1 MEYDL
6 FSVNSAF
13 NRKKMKIFVKLVMGM
28 LFLVSCGK
36 SVSDKVSTLG
46 IPDKYKQKVD
56 SVLKLMTL
64 DEKIGQMNQYTG
76 NWQATGPVVEDPT
89 KIEQIKAGKVGS
101 MLNIKGVRHTR
112 ELQEY
117 AMQSRLRIPLM
128 FGLDVIH
135 GLRTIYPIPLG
146 EAASFDVDL
155 MRRTAA
161 GAAKE
166 ASAQGIH
173 WTFAPMVDISRDAR
187 WGRVME
193 GAGEDTWYGCKV
205 AQARVNGF
213 QGEDLSAPHT
223 IMACAKHFAAYG
235 ACIAGKDYNTVDI
248 SDQTLHEVYLPPFK
262 AAIKADVASF
272 MNSFNDIN
280 GVPATGYAYI
290 QRDLLKGSW
299 HFNGLTVSDWGS
311 IREMISHGYTT
322 DLKGAAEKAILAG
335 CDIDMESRAYHIHL
349 KKLVEEGIV
358 SENYVDDAVRRVLL
372 KKFELGLFDNPFL
385 YCDEEREKEVVL
397 SEGLKSLSRE
407 AGSKSIVL
415 LKNEQG
421 VLPLHNPRK
430 ITIIGSLATSQKDM
444 LGFWANE
451 GIAEEVVTVYEGL
464 KNKYPKSV
472 IAYADGYDLVT
483 NELHLT
489 EARKA
494 ALQSDVVIVAVGE
507 RFENSGEAKSR
518 ADISIHP
525 NHLLLVRELKK
536 TGKNVV
542 VLLMGGRPMIFNEMT
557 PYADAILLTWWLGTE
572 AGNAIADVLSG
583 DYNPSGKLPMTF
595 PAHVG
600 QIPIYYNYKS
610 TGRPENKKVDYSC
623 RYQDIDFEPAY
634 PFGYGLSYTNFLISE
649 PMVEDSVFSL
659 KVPFKVRVKVKNNGK
674 YAGEETVQL
683 YIRDLV
689 ASFTRPVKELRGFQQ
704 LVLQPG
710 EEKEI
715 SFMLTEKELGFEVVN
730 KGWIVEPGLFD
741 IMVGNSSEYVKKVRV
756 ELK

>member
-1 MEYDL
+1 
-6 FSVNSAF
+6 
-13 NRKKMKIFVKLVMGM
+13 MKTFVKLATGM
-28 LFLVSCGK
+28 LFLLSCGGNI
-36 SVSDKVSTLG
+36 SDKVSTLS
-46 IPDKYKQKVD
+46 IPDKYEQRVD

-64 DEKIGQMNQYTG
+64 DEKIGQLNQYTG

-101 MLNIKGVRHTR
+101 MLNIKSVKHTR

-128 FGLDVIH
+128 FGLDVVH

-146 EAASFDVDL
+146 EAASFDLDL
-155 MRRTAA
+155 MKRTAA

-166 ASAQGIH
+166 ASAQGVH
-173 WTFAPMVDISRDAR
+173 WTFAPMIDISRDAR

-205 AQARVNGF
+205 AQARVSGF
-213 QGEDLSAPHT
+213 QGDDLSDPHT

-248 SDQTLHEVYLPPFK
+248 SEQTLHEVYLPPFK
-262 AAIKADVASF
+262 AAVDAGVASF

-280 GVPATGYAYI
+280 GIPTTGNTYI

-299 HFNGLTVSDWGS
+299 NFNGLTVSDWGS
-311 IREMISHGYTT
+311 IREMIPHGYVS

-349 KKLVEEGIV
+349 KKLVEEGTV
-358 SENYVDDAVRRVLL
+358 SEDYIDDAVRRILF

-385 YCDEEREKEVVL
+385 YCDETREKEVVL
-397 SEGLKSLSRE
+397 SEELKNLSRE
-407 AGSKSIVL
+407 AGAKSIVL
-415 LKNEQG
+415 LKNDQG
-421 VLPLHNPRK
+421 SLPLNNPKK
-430 ITIIGSLATSQKDM
+430 IAVIGSLAKSQKDM

-451 GIAEEVVTVYEGL
+451 GIVDEVVTVYEGL
-464 KNKYPKSV
+464 KNKYPESDV
-472 IAYADGYDLVT
+472 VYADGYDLAT
-483 NELHLT
+483 NELHLMD
-489 EARKA
+489 ARNA
-494 ALQSDVVIVAVGE
+494 AMQSDVVIVAVGE

-518 ADISIHP
+518 ADINIHP
-525 NHLLLVRELKK
+525 NHQLLVKELKK

-557 PYADAILLTWWLGTE
+557 PHADAILLTWWLGTE
-572 AGNAIADVLSG
+572 AGNAIADVLAG

-600 QIPIYYNYKS
+600 QIPIYYNYKN
-610 TGRPENKKVDYSC
+610 TGRPENKEIGYSC

-634 PFGYGLSYTNFLISE
+634 PFGYGLSYTDFFISE
-649 PMVEDSVFSL
+649 PVVKDSVFSL
-659 KVPFKVRVKVKNNGK
+659 KTPLEVCVKVKNTGK
-674 YAGEETVQL
+674 YAGKETVQL

-689 ASFTRPVKELRGFQQ
+689 ASLTRPVKELRGFQQ
-704 LVLQPG
+704 VELQPG

-715 SFMLTEKELGFEVVN
+715 NFMLTEKELGFESAC
-730 KGWIVEPGLFD
+730 KGWTVEPGLFD
-741 IMVGNSSEYVKKVRV
+741 VMVGNSALNVKKTRV
-756 ELK
+756 ELKQ

>member
-1 MEYDL
+1 
-6 FSVNSAF
+6 
-13 NRKKMKIFVKLVMGM
+13 MKTFVKLATGM
-28 LFLVSCGK
+28 LFLVSCGGNI
-36 SVSDKVSTLG
+36 SDKVSTLS
-46 IPDKYKQKVD
+46 IPDKYEQRVD

-64 DEKIGQMNQYTG
+64 DEKIGQLNQYTG

-101 MLNIKGVRHTR
+101 MLNIKSVKHTR

-117 AMQSRLRIPLM
+117 AMQSRLRIPLI
-128 FGLDVIH
+128 FGLDVVH

-146 EAASFDVDL
+146 EAASFDLDL
-155 MRRTAA
+155 MKRTAA

-166 ASAQGIH
+166 ASAQGVH
-173 WTFAPMVDISRDAR
+173 WTFAPMIDISRDAR

-205 AQARVNGF
+205 AQARVSGF
-213 QGEDLSAPHT
+213 QGDDLSDPHT

-248 SDQTLHEVYLPPFK
+248 SEQTLHEVYLPPFK
-262 AAIKADVASF
+262 AAVDAGVASF

-280 GVPATGYAYI
+280 GIPATGNTYI

-299 HFNGLTVSDWGS
+299 NFNGLTVSDWGS
-311 IREMISHGYTT
+311 IREMIPHGYVS

-349 KKLVEEGIV
+349 KKLVEEGTV
-358 SENYVDDAVRRVLL
+358 SEGYIDDAVRRILF

-385 YCDEEREKEVVL
+385 YCDETREKEVVL
-397 SEGLKSLSRE
+397 SEELKNLSRE
-407 AGSKSIVL
+407 AGAKSIVL
-415 LKNEQG
+415 LKNDQG
-421 VLPLHNPRK
+421 SLPLNNPKK
-430 ITIIGSLATSQKDM
+430 IAVIGSLAKSQKDM

-451 GIAEEVVTVYEGL
+451 GIVDEVVTVYEGL
-464 KNKYPKSV
+464 KNKYPESDIV
-472 IAYADGYDLVT
+472 YTDGYDLAT
-483 NELHLT
+483 NELHLMD
-489 EARKA
+489 ARNA
-494 ALQSDVVIVAVGE
+494 AMQSDVVIVAVGE

-518 ADISIHP
+518 ADINIHP
-525 NHLLLVRELKK
+525 NHQLLVKELKK

-557 PYADAILLTWWLGTE
+557 PHADAILLTWWLGTE
-572 AGNAIADVLSG
+572 AGNAIADVLAG

-600 QIPIYYNYKS
+600 QIPIYYNYKN
-610 TGRPENKKVDYSC
+610 TGRPENKEIGYSC

-634 PFGYGLSYTNFLISE
+634 PFGYGLSYTDFLISE
-649 PMVEDSVFSL
+649 PVVKDSVFSL
-659 KVPFKVRVKVKNNGK
+659 KTPLEVCVKVKNTGK
-674 YAGEETVQL
+674 YAGKETVQL

-689 ASFTRPVKELRGFQQ
+689 ASLTRPVKELRGLQQ
-704 LVLQPG
+704 VELQPG

-715 SFMLTEKELGFEVVN
+715 NFMLTEKELGFESAC
-730 KGWIVEPGLFD
+730 KGWTVEPGLFD
-741 IMVGNSSEYVKKVRV
+741 VMVGNSALNVKKVRV
-756 ELK
+756 ELKQ

>member
-1 MEYDL
+1 
-6 FSVNSAF
+6 
-13 NRKKMKIFVKLVMGM
+13 MKTFVKLATGM
-28 LFLVSCGK
+28 LFLVSCGGNI
-36 SVSDKVSTLG
+36 SDKVSTLS
-46 IPDKYKQKVD
+46 IPDKYEQRVD

-64 DEKIGQMNQYTG
+64 DEKIGQLNQYTG

-101 MLNIKGVRHTR
+101 MLNIKSVKHTR

-128 FGLDVIH
+128 FGLDVVH

-146 EAASFDVDL
+146 EAASFDLDL
-155 MRRTAA
+155 MKRTAA

-166 ASAQGIH
+166 ASAQGVH
-173 WTFAPMVDISRDAR
+173 WTFAPMIDISRDAR

-205 AQARVNGF
+205 AQARVSGF
-213 QGEDLSAPHT
+213 QGDDLSDPHT

-248 SDQTLHEVYLPPFK
+248 SEQTLHEVYLPPFK
-262 AAIKADVASF
+262 AAVDAGVASF

-280 GVPATGYAYI
+280 GIPATGNTYI

-299 HFNGLTVSDWGS
+299 NFNGLTVSDWGS
-311 IREMISHGYTT
+311 IREMIPHGYVS

-349 KKLVEEGIV
+349 KKLVEEGTV
-358 SENYVDDAVRRVLL
+358 SEDYIDDAVRRILF

-385 YCDEEREKEVVL
+385 YCDETREKEVVL
-397 SEGLKSLSRE
+397 SEELKNLSRE
-407 AGSKSIVL
+407 AGAKSIVL
-415 LKNEQG
+415 LKNDQG
-421 VLPLHNPRK
+421 SLPLNNPKK
-430 ITIIGSLATSQKDM
+430 IAVIGSLAKSQKDM

-451 GIAEEVVTVYEGL
+451 GIVDEVVTVYEGL
-464 KNKYPKSV
+464 KNKYPESDV
-472 IAYADGYDLVT
+472 VYADGYDLAT
-483 NELHLT
+483 NELHLMD
-489 EARKA
+489 ARNA
-494 ALQSDVVIVAVGE
+494 AMQSDVVIVAVGE

-518 ADISIHP
+518 ADINIHP
-525 NHLLLVRELKK
+525 NHQLLVKELKK

-557 PYADAILLTWWLGTE
+557 PHADAILLTWWLGTE
-572 AGNAIADVLSG
+572 AGNAIADVLAG

-600 QIPIYYNYKS
+600 QIPIYYNYKN
-610 TGRPENKKVDYSC
+610 TGRPENKEIGYSC

-634 PFGYGLSYTNFLISE
+634 PFGYGLSYTDFLISE
-649 PMVEDSVFSL
+649 PVVKDSVFSL
-659 KVPFKVRVKVKNNGK
+659 KTPLEVCVMVKNTGK
-674 YAGEETVQL
+674 YAGKETVQL

-689 ASFTRPVKELRGFQQ
+689 ASLTRPVKELRGLQQ
-704 LVLQPG
+704 VELQPG

-715 SFMLTEKELGFEVVN
+715 NFMLTEKELGFESAC
-730 KGWIVEPGLFD
+730 KGWTVEPGLFD
-741 IMVGNSSEYVKKVRV
+741 VMVGNSALNVKKVRV
-756 ELK
+756 ELKQ

>member
-1 MEYDL
+1 
-6 FSVNSAF
+6 
-13 NRKKMKIFVKLVMGM
+13 MKTFVKLATGM
-28 LFLVSCGK
+28 LFLVSCGGNI
-36 SVSDKVSTLG
+36 SDKVSTLS
-46 IPDKYKQKVD
+46 IPDKYEQRVD

-64 DEKIGQMNQYTG
+64 DEKIGQLNQYTG

-101 MLNIKGVRHTR
+101 MLNIKSVKHTR

-128 FGLDVIH
+128 FGLDVVH

-146 EAASFDVDL
+146 EAASFDLDL
-155 MRRTAA
+155 MKRTAA

-166 ASAQGIH
+166 ASAQGVH
-173 WTFAPMVDISRDAR
+173 WTFAPMIDISRDAR

-205 AQARVNGF
+205 AQARVSGF
-213 QGEDLSAPHT
+213 QGDDLSDPHT

-248 SDQTLHEVYLPPFK
+248 SEQTLHEVYLPPFK
-262 AAIKADVASF
+262 AAVDAGVASF

-280 GVPATGYAYI
+280 GIPATGNTYI

-299 HFNGLTVSDWGS
+299 NFNGLTVSDWGS
-311 IREMISHGYTT
+311 IREMIPHGYVS

-349 KKLVEEGIV
+349 KKLVEEGTV
-358 SENYVDDAVRRVLL
+358 SEGYIDDAVRRILF
-372 KKFELGLFDNPFL
+372 KKFELGLFDDPFL
-385 YCDEEREKEVVL
+385 YCDETREKEVVL
-397 SEGLKSLSRE
+397 SEELKNLSRE
-407 AGSKSIVL
+407 AGAKSIVL
-415 LKNEQG
+415 LKNDQG
-421 VLPLHNPRK
+421 SLPLNNPKK
-430 ITIIGSLATSQKDM
+430 IAVIGSLAKSQKDM

-451 GIAEEVVTVYEGL
+451 GIVDEVVTVYEGL
-464 KNKYPKSV
+464 KNKYPESDV
-472 IAYADGYDLVT
+472 VYADGYDLAT
-483 NELHLT
+483 NELHLMD
-489 EARKA
+489 ACNA
-494 ALQSDVVIVAVGE
+494 AMQSDVVIVAVGE

-518 ADISIHP
+518 ADINIHP
-525 NHLLLVRELKK
+525 NHQLLVKELKK

-557 PYADAILLTWWLGTE
+557 PHADAILLTWWLGTE
-572 AGNAIADVLSG
+572 AGNAIADVLAG

-600 QIPIYYNYKS
+600 QIPIYYNYKN
-610 TGRPENKKVDYSC
+610 TGRPENKEIGYSC

-634 PFGYGLSYTNFLISE
+634 PFGYGLSYTDFLISE
-649 PMVEDSVFSL
+649 PVVKDSVFSL
-659 KVPFKVRVKVKNNGK
+659 KTPLEVCVKVKNTGK
-674 YAGEETVQL
+674 YAGKETVQL

-689 ASFTRPVKELRGFQQ
+689 ASLTRPVKELRGFQQ
-704 LVLQPG
+704 VELQPG

-715 SFMLTEKELGFEVVN
+715 SFMLTEKELGFESAC
-730 KGWIVEPGLFD
+730 KGWTVEPGLFD
-741 IMVGNSSEYVKKVRV
+741 VMVGNSALNVKKVRV
-756 ELK
+756 ELKQ

>member
-1 MEYDL
+1 
-6 FSVNSAF
+6 
-13 NRKKMKIFVKLVMGM
+13 MKTFVKLATGM
-28 LFLVSCGK
+28 LFLVSCGGNI
-36 SVSDKVSTLG
+36 SDKVSTLS
-46 IPDKYKQKVD
+46 IPDKYEQRVD

-64 DEKIGQMNQYTG
+64 DEKIGQLNQYTG

-101 MLNIKGVRHTR
+101 MLNIKSVKHTR

-128 FGLDVIH
+128 FGLDVVH

-146 EAASFDVDL
+146 EAASFDLDL
-155 MRRTAA
+155 MKRTAA

-166 ASAQGIH
+166 ASAQGVH
-173 WTFAPMVDISRDAR
+173 WTFAPMIDISRDAR

-205 AQARVNGF
+205 AQARVSGF
-213 QGEDLSAPHT
+213 QGDDLSEPHT

-248 SDQTLHEVYLPPFK
+248 SEQTLHEVYLPPFK
-262 AAIKADVASF
+262 AAVDAGVASF

-280 GVPATGYAYI
+280 GIPATGNTYI

-299 HFNGLTVSDWGS
+299 NFNGLTVSDWGS
-311 IREMISHGYTT
+311 IREMIPHGYVS

-349 KKLVEEGIV
+349 KKLVEEGTV
-358 SENYVDDAVRRVLL
+358 SEDYIDDAVRRILF

-385 YCDEEREKEVVL
+385 YCDETREKEVVL
-397 SEGLKSLSRE
+397 SEELKNLSRE
-407 AGSKSIVL
+407 AGAKSIVL
-415 LKNEQG
+415 LKNDQG
-421 VLPLHNPRK
+421 SLPLNNPKK
-430 ITIIGSLATSQKDM
+430 IAVIGSLAKSQKDM

-451 GIAEEVVTVYEGL
+451 GIVDEVVTVYEGL
-464 KNKYPKSV
+464 KNKYPESDIV
-472 IAYADGYDLVT
+472 YTDGYDLAT
-483 NELHLT
+483 NELHLMD
-489 EARKA
+489 ARNA
-494 ALQSDVVIVAVGE
+494 AMQSDVVIVAVGE

-518 ADISIHP
+518 ADINIHP
-525 NHLLLVRELKK
+525 NHQLLVKELKK

-557 PYADAILLTWWLGTE
+557 PHADAILLTWWLGTE
-572 AGNAIADVLSG
+572 AGNAIADVLAG

-600 QIPIYYNYKS
+600 QIPIYYNYKN
-610 TGRPENKKVDYSC
+610 TGRPENKEIGYSC

-634 PFGYGLSYTNFLISE
+634 PFGYGLSYTDFLISE
-649 PMVEDSVFSL
+649 PVVKDSVFSL
-659 KVPFKVRVKVKNNGK
+659 KTPLEVCVKVKNTGK
-674 YAGEETVQL
+674 YAGKETVQL

-689 ASFTRPVKELRGFQQ
+689 ASLTRPVKELRGLQQ
-704 LVLQPG
+704 VELQPG

-715 SFMLTEKELGFEVVN
+715 NFMLTEKELGFESAC
-730 KGWIVEPGLFD
+730 KGWTVEPGLFD
-741 IMVGNSSEYVKKVRV
+741 VMVGNSALNVKKTRV
-756 ELK
+756 ELKQ

>member
-1 MEYDL
+1 MIKL
-6 FSVNSAF
+6 N
-13 NRKKMKIFVKLVMGM
+13 NRESMKTFVKLATGM
-28 LFLVSCGK
+28 LFLLSCGGNI
-36 SVSDKVSTLG
+36 SDKVSTLS
-46 IPDKYKQKVD
+46 IPDKYEQRVD

-64 DEKIGQMNQYTG
+64 DEKIGQLNQYTG

-101 MLNIKGVRHTR
+101 MLNIKSVKHTR

-128 FGLDVIH
+128 FGLDVVH

-146 EAASFDVDL
+146 EAASFDLDL
-155 MRRTAA
+155 MKRTAA

-166 ASAQGIH
+166 ASAQGVH
-173 WTFAPMVDISRDAR
+173 WTFAPMIDISRDAR

-205 AQARVNGF
+205 AQARVSGF
-213 QGEDLSAPHT
+213 QGDDLSEPHT

-248 SDQTLHEVYLPPFK
+248 SEQTLHEVYLPPFK
-262 AAIKADVASF
+262 AAVDAGVASF

-280 GVPATGYAYI
+280 GIPATGNTYI

-299 HFNGLTVSDWGS
+299 NFNGLTVSDWGS
-311 IREMISHGYTT
+311 IREMIPHGYVS

-349 KKLVEEGIV
+349 KQLVEEGTV
-358 SENYVDDAVRRVLL
+358 SEDYIDDAVRRILF

-385 YCDEEREKEVVL
+385 YCDETREKEVVL
-397 SEGLKSLSRE
+397 SEELKNLSRE
-407 AGSKSIVL
+407 AGAKSIVL
-415 LKNEQG
+415 LKNDQG
-421 VLPLHNPRK
+421 SLPLNNPKK
-430 ITIIGSLATSQKDM
+430 IAVIGSLAKSQKDM

-451 GIAEEVVTVYEGL
+451 GIVDEVVTVYEGL
-464 KNKYPKSV
+464 KNKYPESDV
-472 IAYADGYDLVT
+472 VYADGYDLAT
-483 NELHLT
+483 NELHLMD
-489 EARKA
+489 ARNA
-494 ALQSDVVIVAVGE
+494 AMQSDVVIVAVGE

-518 ADISIHP
+518 ADINIHP
-525 NHLLLVRELKK
+525 NHQLLVKELKK

-557 PYADAILLTWWLGTE
+557 PHADAILLTWWLGTE
-572 AGNAIADVLSG
+572 AGNAIADVLAG

-600 QIPIYYNYKS
+600 QIPIYYNYKN
-610 TGRPENKKVDYSC
+610 TGRPENKEIGYSC

-634 PFGYGLSYTNFLISE
+634 PFGYGLSYSE
-649 PMVEDSVFSL
+649 FELSDMVVSDSIFILDKPKLLEVSVTIEN
-659 KVPFKVRVKVKNNGK
+659 KGK
-674 YAGEETVQL
+674 YEGKETVQL
-683 YIRDLV
+683 YIRDRV
-689 ASFTRPVKELRGFQQ
+689 ASITRPVKEFRGFQQ
-704 LVLQPG
+704 VLLRPG
-710 EEKEI
+710 EKKII
-715 SFMLTEKELGFEVVN
+715 SFKLGKAELGFELKDLGWVVES
-730 KGWIVEPGLFD
+730 GEFD
-741 IMVGNSSEYVKKVRV
+741 IMVGGNSRDIISRSV
-756 ELK
+756 ELKHNSIN

>member
-1 MEYDL
+1 
-6 FSVNSAF
+6 
-13 NRKKMKIFVKLVMGM
+13 MKTFVKLATGM
-28 LFLVSCGK
+28 LFLVSCGGNI
-36 SVSDKVSTLG
+36 SDKVSTLS
-46 IPDKYKQKVD
+46 IPDKYEQRVD

-64 DEKIGQMNQYTG
+64 DEKIGQLNQYTG

-101 MLNIKGVRHTR
+101 MLNIKSVKHTR

-117 AMQSRLRIPLM
+117 TMQSRLRIPLM
-128 FGLDVIH
+128 FGLDVVH

-146 EAASFDVDL
+146 EAASFDLDL
-155 MRRTAA
+155 MKRTAA

-166 ASAQGIH
+166 ASAQGVH
-173 WTFAPMVDISRDAR
+173 WTFAPMIDISRDAR

-205 AQARVNGF
+205 AQARVSGF
-213 QGEDLSAPHT
+213 QGDDLSDPHT

-248 SDQTLHEVYLPPFK
+248 SEQTLHEVYLPPFK
-262 AAIKADVASF
+262 AAVDAGVASF

-280 GVPATGYAYI
+280 GIPATGNTYI

-299 HFNGLTVSDWGS
+299 NFNGLTVSDWGS
-311 IREMISHGYTT
+311 IREMIPHGYVS

-349 KKLVEEGIV
+349 KKLVEEGTV
-358 SENYVDDAVRRVLL
+358 SEDYIDDAVRRILF

-385 YCDEEREKEVVL
+385 YCDETREKEVVL
-397 SEGLKSLSRE
+397 SEELKNLSRE
-407 AGSKSIVL
+407 AGAKSIVL
-415 LKNEQG
+415 LKNDQG
-421 VLPLHNPRK
+421 SLPLNNPKK
-430 ITIIGSLATSQKDM
+430 IAVIGSLAKSQKDM

-451 GIAEEVVTVYEGL
+451 GIVDEVVTVYEGL
-464 KNKYPKSV
+464 KNKYPESDIV
-472 IAYADGYDLVT
+472 YTDGYDLAT
-483 NELHLT
+483 NELHLMD
-489 EARKA
+489 ARNA
-494 ALQSDVVIVAVGE
+494 AMQSDVVIVAVGE

-518 ADISIHP
+518 ADINIHP
-525 NHLLLVRELKK
+525 NHQLLVKELKK

-557 PYADAILLTWWLGTE
+557 PHADAILLTWWLGTE
-572 AGNAIADVLSG
+572 AGNAIADVLAG

-600 QIPIYYNYKS
+600 QIPIYYNYKN
-610 TGRPENKKVDYSC
+610 TGRPENKEIGYSC

-634 PFGYGLSYTNFLISE
+634 PFGYGLSYTDFLISE
-649 PMVEDSVFSL
+649 PVVKDSVFSL
-659 KVPFKVRVKVKNNGK
+659 KTPLEVCVKVKNTGK
-674 YAGEETVQL
+674 YAGKETVQL

-689 ASFTRPVKELRGFQQ
+689 ASLTRPVKELRGLQQ
-704 LVLQPG
+704 VELQPG

-715 SFMLTEKELGFEVVN
+715 NFMLTEKELGFESAC
-730 KGWIVEPGLFD
+730 KGWTVEPGLFD
-741 IMVGNSSEYVKKVRV
+741 VMVGNSALNVKKTRV
-756 ELK
+756 ELKQ

>member
-1 MEYDL
+1 
-6 FSVNSAF
+6 
-13 NRKKMKIFVKLVMGM
+13 MKTFVKLATGM
-28 LFLVSCGK
+28 LFLVSCGGNI
-36 SVSDKVSTLG
+36 SDKVSTLS
-46 IPDKYKQKVD
+46 IPDKYEQRVD

-64 DEKIGQMNQYTG
+64 DEKIGQLNQYTG

-101 MLNIKGVRHTR
+101 MLNIKSVKHTR

-128 FGLDVIH
+128 FGLDVVH

-146 EAASFDVDL
+146 EAASFDLDL
-155 MRRTAA
+155 MKRTAA

-166 ASAQGIH
+166 ASAQGVH
-173 WTFAPMVDISRDAR
+173 WTFAPMIDISRDAR

-213 QGEDLSAPHT
+213 QGDDLSDPHT

-248 SDQTLHEVYLPPFK
+248 SEQTLHEVYLPPFK
-262 AAIKADVASF
+262 AAVDAGVASF

-280 GVPATGYAYI
+280 GIPATGNTYI

-299 HFNGLTVSDWGS
+299 NFNGLTVSDWGS
-311 IREMISHGYTT
+311 IREMIPHGYVS

-349 KKLVEEGIV
+349 KKLVEEGTV
-358 SENYVDDAVRRVLL
+358 SEDYIDDAVRRILF

-385 YCDEEREKEVVL
+385 YCDETREKEVVL
-397 SEGLKSLSRE
+397 SEELKNLSRE
-407 AGSKSIVL
+407 AGAKSIVL
-415 LKNEQG
+415 LKNDQG
-421 VLPLHNPRK
+421 SLPLNNPKK
-430 ITIIGSLATSQKDM
+430 IAVIGSLAKSQKDM

-451 GIAEEVVTVYEGL
+451 GIVDEVVTVYEGL
-464 KNKYPKSV
+464 KNKYPESDV
-472 IAYADGYDLVT
+472 VYADGYDLAT
-483 NELHLT
+483 NELHLMD
-489 EARKA
+489 ACNA
-494 ALQSDVVIVAVGE
+494 AMQSDVVIVAVGE

-518 ADISIHP
+518 ADINIHP
-525 NHLLLVRELKK
+525 NHQLLVKELKK

-557 PYADAILLTWWLGTE
+557 PHADAILLTWWLGTE
-572 AGNAIADVLSG
+572 AGNAIADVLAG

-595 PAHVG
+595 PVHVG
-600 QIPIYYNYKS
+600 QIPIYYNYKN
-610 TGRPENKKVDYSC
+610 TGRPENKEIGYSC

-634 PFGYGLSYTNFLISE
+634 PFGYGLSYTDFLISE
-649 PMVEDSVFSL
+649 PVVKDSVFSL
-659 KVPFKVRVKVKNNGK
+659 KTPLEDCVKVKNTGK
-674 YAGEETVQL
+674 YAGKETVQL

-689 ASFTRPVKELRGFQQ
+689 ASLTRPVKELRGFQQ
-704 LVLQPG
+704 VELQPG

-715 SFMLTEKELGFEVVN
+715 SFMLTEKELGFESAC
-730 KGWIVEPGLFD
+730 KGWTVEPGLFD
-741 IMVGNSSEYVKKVRV
+741 VMVGNSALNVKKTRV
-756 ELK
+756 ELKQ

>member
-1 MEYDL
+1 
-6 FSVNSAF
+6 
-13 NRKKMKIFVKLVMGM
+13 MKTFVKLATGM
-28 LFLVSCGK
+28 LFLVSCGGNI
-36 SVSDKVSTLG
+36 SDKVSTLS
-46 IPDKYKQKVD
+46 IPDKYEQRVD

-64 DEKIGQMNQYTG
+64 DEKIGQLNQYTG

-101 MLNIKGVRHTR
+101 MLNIKSVKHTR

-128 FGLDVIH
+128 FGLDVVH

-146 EAASFDVDL
+146 EAASFDLDL
-155 MRRTAA
+155 MKRTAA

-166 ASAQGIH
+166 ASAQGVH
-173 WTFAPMVDISRDAR
+173 WTFAPMIDISRDAR

-213 QGEDLSAPHT
+213 QGDDLSDPHT

-248 SDQTLHEVYLPPFK
+248 SEQTLHEVYLPPFK
-262 AAIKADVASF
+262 AAVDAGVASF

-280 GVPATGYAYI
+280 GIPVTGNTYI

-299 HFNGLTVSDWGS
+299 NFNGLTVSDWGS
-311 IREMISHGYTT
+311 IREMIPHGYVS

-349 KKLVEEGIV
+349 KKLVEEGTV
-358 SENYVDDAVRRVLL
+358 SEDYIDDAVRRILF

-385 YCDEEREKEVVL
+385 YCDETREKEVVL
-397 SEGLKSLSRE
+397 YEELKNLSRE
-407 AGSKSIVL
+407 AGAKSIVL
-415 LKNEQG
+415 LKNDQG
-421 VLPLHNPRK
+421 SLPLNNPKK
-430 ITIIGSLATSQKDM
+430 IAVIGSLAKSQKDM

-451 GIAEEVVTVYEGL
+451 GIVDEVVTVYEGL
-464 KNKYPKSV
+464 KNKYPESDV
-472 IAYADGYDLVT
+472 VYADGYDLAT
-483 NELHLT
+483 NELHLMD
-489 EARKA
+489 ACNA
-494 ALQSDVVIVAVGE
+494 AMQSDVVIVAVGE

-518 ADISIHP
+518 ADINIHP
-525 NHLLLVRELKK
+525 NHQLLVKELKK

-557 PYADAILLTWWLGTE
+557 PHADAILLTWWLGTE
-572 AGNAIADVLSG
+572 AGNAIADVLAG

-595 PAHVG
+595 PVHVG
-600 QIPIYYNYKS
+600 QIPIYYNYKN
-610 TGRPENKKVDYSC
+610 TGRPENKEIGYSC

-634 PFGYGLSYTNFLISE
+634 PFGYGLSYTDFLISE
-649 PMVEDSVFSL
+649 PVVKDSVFSL
-659 KVPFKVRVKVKNNGK
+659 KTPLEVCVKVKNTGK
-674 YAGEETVQL
+674 YAGKETVQL

-689 ASFTRPVKELRGFQQ
+689 ASLTRPVKELRGFQQ
-704 LVLQPG
+704 VELQPG

-715 SFMLTEKELGFEVVN
+715 SFMLTEKELGFESAC
-730 KGWIVEPGLFD
+730 KGWTVEPGLFD
-741 IMVGNSSEYVKKVRV
+741 VMVGNSALNVKKTRV
-756 ELK
+756 ELKQ

>member
-1 MEYDL
+1 
-6 FSVNSAF
+6 
-13 NRKKMKIFVKLVMGM
+13 MKTFVKLATGM
-28 LFLVSCGK
+28 LFLVSCGGNI
-36 SVSDKVSTLG
+36 SDKVSTLS
-46 IPDKYKQKVD
+46 IPDKYEQRVD

-64 DEKIGQMNQYTG
+64 DEKIGQLNQYTG

-101 MLNIKGVRHTR
+101 MLNIKSVKHTR

-128 FGLDVIH
+128 FGLDVVH

-146 EAASFDVDL
+146 EAASFDLDL
-155 MRRTAA
+155 MKRTAA

-166 ASAQGIH
+166 ASAQGVH
-173 WTFAPMVDISRDAR
+173 WTFAPMIDISRDAR

-213 QGEDLSAPHT
+213 QGDDLSDPHT

-248 SDQTLHEVYLPPFK
+248 SEQTLHEVYLPPFK
-262 AAIKADVASF
+262 AAVDAGVASF

-280 GVPATGYAYI
+280 GIPATGNTYI

-299 HFNGLTVSDWGS
+299 NFNGLTVSDWGS
-311 IREMISHGYTT
+311 IREMIPHGYVS

-349 KKLVEEGIV
+349 KKLVEEGTV
-358 SENYVDDAVRRVLL
+358 SEDYIDDAVRRILF

-385 YCDEEREKEVVL
+385 YCDETREKEVVL
-397 SEGLKSLSRE
+397 SEELKNLSRE
-407 AGSKSIVL
+407 AGAKSIVL
-415 LKNEQG
+415 LKNDQG
-421 VLPLHNPRK
+421 SLPLNNPKK
-430 ITIIGSLATSQKDM
+430 IAVIGSLAKSQKDM
-444 LGFWANE
+444 LGIWANE
-451 GIAEEVVTVYEGL
+451 GIVDEVVTVYEGL
-464 KNKYPKSV
+464 KNKYPESDV
-472 IAYADGYDLVT
+472 VYADGYDLAT
-483 NELHLT
+483 NELHLMD
-489 EARKA
+489 ARNA
-494 ALQSDVVIVAVGE
+494 AMQSDVVIVAVGE

-518 ADISIHP
+518 ADINIHP
-525 NHLLLVRELKK
+525 NHQLLVKELKK

-557 PYADAILLTWWLGTE
+557 PHADAILLTWWLGTE
-572 AGNAIADVLSG
+572 AGNAIADVLAG

-600 QIPIYYNYKS
+600 QIPIYYNYKN
-610 TGRPENKKVDYSC
+610 TGRPENKEIGYSC

-634 PFGYGLSYTNFLISE
+634 PFGYGLSYTDFLISE
-649 PMVEDSVFSL
+649 PVVKDSVFSL
-659 KVPFKVRVKVKNNGK
+659 KTPLEVCVKVKNTGK
-674 YAGEETVQL
+674 YAGKETVQL

-689 ASFTRPVKELRGFQQ
+689 ASLTRPVKELRGFQQ
-704 LVLQPG
+704 VELQLG

-715 SFMLTEKELGFEVVN
+715 SFMLTEKELGFESAC
-730 KGWIVEPGLFD
+730 KGWTVEPGLFD
-741 IMVGNSSEYVKKVRV
+741 VMVGNSALNVKKTRV
-756 ELK
+756 ELKQ

>member
-1 MEYDL
+1 
-6 FSVNSAF
+6 
-13 NRKKMKIFVKLVMGM
+13 MKTFVKLATGM
-28 LFLVSCGK
+28 LFLVSCGGNI
-36 SVSDKVSTLG
+36 SDKVSTLS
-46 IPDKYKQKVD
+46 IPDKYEQRVD

-64 DEKIGQMNQYTG
+64 DEKIGQLNQYTG

-101 MLNIKGVRHTR
+101 MLNIKSVKHTR

-117 AMQSRLRIPLM
+117 AMQSRLRIPLI
-128 FGLDVIH
+128 FGLDVVH

-146 EAASFDVDL
+146 EAASFDLDL
-155 MRRTAA
+155 MKRTAA

-166 ASAQGIH
+166 ASAQGVH
-173 WTFAPMVDISRDAR
+173 WTFAPMIDISRDAR

-213 QGEDLSAPHT
+213 QGDDLSDPHT

-248 SDQTLHEVYLPPFK
+248 SEQTLHEVYLPPFK
-262 AAIKADVASF
+262 AAVDAGVASF

-280 GVPATGYAYI
+280 GIPATGNTYI

-299 HFNGLTVSDWGS
+299 NFNGLTVSDWGS
-311 IREMISHGYTT
+311 IREMIPHGYVS

-349 KKLVEEGIV
+349 KKLVEEGTV
-358 SENYVDDAVRRVLL
+358 SEGYIDDAVRRILF

-385 YCDEEREKEVVL
+385 YCDETREKEVVL
-397 SEGLKSLSRE
+397 SEELKNLSRE
-407 AGSKSIVL
+407 AGAKSIVL
-415 LKNEQG
+415 LKNDQG
-421 VLPLHNPRK
+421 SLPLNNPKK
-430 ITIIGSLATSQKDM
+430 IAVIGSLAKSQKDM

-451 GIAEEVVTVYEGL
+451 GIVDEVVTVYEGL
-464 KNKYPKSV
+464 KNKYPESDIV
-472 IAYADGYDLVT
+472 YTDGYDLAT
-483 NELHLT
+483 NELHLMD
-489 EARKA
+489 ARNA
-494 ALQSDVVIVAVGE
+494 AMQSDVVIVAVGE

-518 ADISIHP
+518 ADINIHP
-525 NHLLLVRELKK
+525 NHQLLVKELKK

-557 PYADAILLTWWLGTE
+557 PHADAILLTWWLGTE
-572 AGNAIADVLSG
+572 AGNAIADVLAG

-600 QIPIYYNYKS
+600 QIPIYYNYKN
-610 TGRPENKKVDYSC
+610 TGRPENKEIGYSC

-634 PFGYGLSYTNFLISE
+634 PFGYGLSYTDFLISE
-649 PMVEDSVFSL
+649 PVVKDSVFSL
-659 KVPFKVRVKVKNNGK
+659 KTPLEVCVKVKNTGK
-674 YAGEETVQL
+674 YAGKETVQL

-689 ASFTRPVKELRGFQQ
+689 ASLTRPVKELRGLQQ
-704 LVLQPG
+704 VELQPG

-715 SFMLTEKELGFEVVN
+715 NFMLTEKELGFESAC
-730 KGWIVEPGLFD
+730 KGWTVEPGLFD
-741 IMVGNSSEYVKKVRV
+741 VMVGNSALNVKKVRV
-756 ELK
+756 ELKQ

>member
-1 MEYDL
+1 MIKL
-6 FSVNSAF
+6 N
-13 NRKKMKIFVKLVMGM
+13 NRESMKTFVKLATGM
-28 LFLVSCGK
+28 LFLLSCGGNI
-36 SVSDKVSTLG
+36 SDKVSTLS
-46 IPDKYKQKVD
+46 IPDKYEQRVD

-64 DEKIGQMNQYTG
+64 DEKIGQLNQYTG

-101 MLNIKGVRHTR
+101 MLNIKSVKHTR

-128 FGLDVIH
+128 FGLDVVH

-146 EAASFDVDL
+146 EAASFDLDL
-155 MRRTAA
+155 MKRTAA

-166 ASAQGIH
+166 ASAQGVH
-173 WTFAPMVDISRDAR
+173 WTFAPMIDISRDAR

-205 AQARVNGF
+205 AQARVSGF
-213 QGEDLSAPHT
+213 QGDDLSDPHT

-248 SDQTLHEVYLPPFK
+248 SEQTLHEVYLPPFK
-262 AAIKADVASF
+262 AAVDAGVASF

-280 GVPATGYAYI
+280 GIPATGNTYI

-299 HFNGLTVSDWGS
+299 NFNGLTVSDWGS
-311 IREMISHGYTT
+311 IREMIPHGYVS

-349 KKLVEEGIV
+349 KQLVEEGTV
-358 SENYVDDAVRRVLL
+358 SEDYIDDAVRRILF

-385 YCDEEREKEVVL
+385 YCDETREKEVVL
-397 SEGLKSLSRE
+397 SEELKNLSRE
-407 AGSKSIVL
+407 AGAKSIVL
-415 LKNEQG
+415 LKNDQG
-421 VLPLHNPRK
+421 SLPLNNPKK
-430 ITIIGSLATSQKDM
+430 IAVIGSLAKSQKDM

-451 GIAEEVVTVYEGL
+451 GIVDEVVTVYEGL
-464 KNKYPKSV
+464 KNKYPESDV
-472 IAYADGYDLVT
+472 VYADGYDLAT
-483 NELHLT
+483 NELHLMD
-489 EARKA
+489 ARNA
-494 ALQSDVVIVAVGE
+494 AMQSDVVIVAVGE

-518 ADISIHP
+518 ADINIHP
-525 NHLLLVRELKK
+525 NHQLLVKELKK

-557 PYADAILLTWWLGTE
+557 PHADAILLTWWLGTE
-572 AGNAIADVLSG
+572 AGNAIADVLAG

-600 QIPIYYNYKS
+600 QIPIYYNYKN
-610 TGRPENKKVDYSC
+610 TGRPENKEIGYSC

-634 PFGYGLSYTNFLISE
+634 PFGYGLSYSE
-649 PMVEDSVFSL
+649 FELSDMVVSDSIFILDKPKLLEVSVTIEN
-659 KVPFKVRVKVKNNGK
+659 KGK
-674 YAGEETVQL
+674 YEGKETVQL
-683 YIRDLV
+683 YIRDRV
-689 ASFTRPVKELRGFQQ
+689 ASITRPVKEFRGFQQ
-704 LVLQPG
+704 VLLRPG
-710 EEKEI
+710 EKKII
-715 SFMLTEKELGFEVVN
+715 SFKLGKAELGFELKDLGWVVES
-730 KGWIVEPGLFD
+730 GEFD
-741 IMVGNSSEYVKKVRV
+741 IMVGGNSRDIISRSV
-756 ELK
+756 ELKHNSIN

>member
-1 MEYDL
+1 
-6 FSVNSAF
+6 
-13 NRKKMKIFVKLVMGM
+13 MKTFVKLATGM
-28 LFLVSCGK
+28 LFLVSCGGNI
-36 SVSDKVSTLG
+36 SDKVSTLS
-46 IPDKYKQKVD
+46 IPDKYEQRVD

-64 DEKIGQMNQYTG
+64 DEKIGQLNQYTG

-101 MLNIKGVRHTR
+101 MLNIKSVKHTR

-128 FGLDVIH
+128 FGLDVVH

-146 EAASFDVDL
+146 EAASFDLDL
-155 MRRTAA
+155 MKRTAA

-166 ASAQGIH
+166 ASAQGVH
-173 WTFAPMVDISRDAR
+173 WTFAPMIDISRDAR

-213 QGEDLSAPHT
+213 QGDDLSDPHT

-248 SDQTLHEVYLPPFK
+248 SEQTLHEVYLPPFK
-262 AAIKADVASF
+262 AAVDAGVASF

-280 GVPATGYAYI
+280 GIPATGNTYI

-299 HFNGLTVSDWGS
+299 NFNGLTVSDWGS
-311 IREMISHGYTT
+311 IREMIPHGYVS

-349 KKLVEEGIV
+349 KKLVEEGTV
-358 SENYVDDAVRRVLL
+358 SEDYIDDAVRRILF

-385 YCDEEREKEVVL
+385 YCDETREKEVVL
-397 SEGLKSLSRE
+397 SEELKNLFRE
-407 AGSKSIVL
+407 AGAKSIVL
-415 LKNEQG
+415 LKNDQG
-421 VLPLHNPRK
+421 SLPLNNPKK
-430 ITIIGSLATSQKDM
+430 IAVIGSLAKSQKDM

-451 GIAEEVVTVYEGL
+451 GIVDEVVTVYEGL
-464 KNKYPKSV
+464 KNKYPESDV
-472 IAYADGYDLVT
+472 VYADGYDLAT
-483 NELHLT
+483 NELHLMD
-489 EARKA
+489 ARNA
-494 ALQSDVVIVAVGE
+494 AMQSDVVIVAVGE

-518 ADISIHP
+518 ADINIHP
-525 NHLLLVRELKK
+525 NHQLLVKELKK

-557 PYADAILLTWWLGTE
+557 PHADAILLTWWLGTE
-572 AGNAIADVLSG
+572 AGNAIADVLAG

-600 QIPIYYNYKS
+600 QIPIYYNYKN
-610 TGRPENKKVDYSC
+610 TGRPENKEIGYSC

-634 PFGYGLSYTNFLISE
+634 PFGYGLSYTDFLISE
-649 PMVEDSVFSL
+649 PVVKDSVFSL
-659 KVPFKVRVKVKNNGK
+659 KTPLEVCVKVKNTGK
-674 YAGEETVQL
+674 YAGKETVQL

-689 ASFTRPVKELRGFQQ
+689 ASLTRPVKELRGFQQ
-704 LVLQPG
+704 VELQLG

-715 SFMLTEKELGFEVVN
+715 SFMLTEKELGFESAC
-730 KGWIVEPGLFD
+730 KGWTVEPGLFD
-741 IMVGNSSEYVKKVRV
+741 VMVGNSALNVKKTRV
-756 ELK
+756 ELKQ

>member
-1 MEYDL
+1 
-6 FSVNSAF
+6 
-13 NRKKMKIFVKLVMGM
+13 MKTFVKLATGM
-28 LFLVSCGK
+28 LFLVSCGGNI
-36 SVSDKVSTLG
+36 SDKVSTLS
-46 IPDKYKQKVD
+46 IPDKYEQRVD

-64 DEKIGQMNQYTG
+64 DEKIGQLNQYTG

-101 MLNIKGVRHTR
+101 MLNIKSVKHTR

-128 FGLDVIH
+128 FGLDVVH

-146 EAASFDVDL
+146 EAASFDLDL
-155 MRRTAA
+155 MKRTAA

-166 ASAQGIH
+166 ASAQGVH
-173 WTFAPMVDISRDAR
+173 WTFAPMIDISRDAR

-213 QGEDLSAPHT
+213 QGDDLSDPHT

-248 SDQTLHEVYLPPFK
+248 SEQTLHEVYLPPFK
-262 AAIKADVASF
+262 AAVDAGVASF

-280 GVPATGYAYI
+280 GIPATGNTYI

-299 HFNGLTVSDWGS
+299 NFNGLTVSDWGS
-311 IREMISHGYTT
+311 IREMIPHGYVS

-349 KKLVEEGIV
+349 KKLVEEGTV
-358 SENYVDDAVRRVLL
+358 SEDYIDDAVRRILF

-385 YCDEEREKEVVL
+385 YCDETREKEVVL
-397 SEGLKSLSRE
+397 SEELKNLSRE
-407 AGSKSIVL
+407 AGAKSIVL
-415 LKNEQG
+415 LKNDQG
-421 VLPLHNPRK
+421 SLPLNNPKK
-430 ITIIGSLATSQKDM
+430 IAVIGSLAKSQKDM

-451 GIAEEVVTVYEGL
+451 GIVDEVVTVYEGL
-464 KNKYPKSV
+464 KNKYPESDV
-472 IAYADGYDLVT
+472 VYVDGYDLAT
-483 NELHLT
+483 NELHLMD
-489 EARKA
+489 ACNA
-494 ALQSDVVIVAVGE
+494 AMQSDVVIVAVGE

-518 ADISIHP
+518 ADINIHP
-525 NHLLLVRELKK
+525 NHQLLVKELKK

-557 PYADAILLTWWLGTE
+557 PHADAILLTWWLGTE
-572 AGNAIADVLSG
+572 AGNAIADVLAG

-595 PAHVG
+595 PVHVG
-600 QIPIYYNYKS
+600 QIPIYYNYKN
-610 TGRPENKKVDYSC
+610 TGRPENKEIGYSC

-634 PFGYGLSYTNFLISE
+634 PFGYGLSYTDFLISE
-649 PMVEDSVFSL
+649 PVVKDSVFSL
-659 KVPFKVRVKVKNNGK
+659 KTPLEVCVKVKNTGK
-674 YAGEETVQL
+674 YAGKETVQL

-689 ASFTRPVKELRGFQQ
+689 ASLTRPVKELRGFQQ
-704 LVLQPG
+704 VELQPG

-715 SFMLTEKELGFEVVN
+715 SFMLTEKELGFESAC
-730 KGWIVEPGLFD
+730 KGWTVEPGLFD
-741 IMVGNSSEYVKKVRV
+741 VMVGNSALNVKKTRV
-756 ELK
+756 ELKQ